1 MAEGTTMQNI
11 DISAFQVLSGVDT
24 LDYLVVSQSGG
35 NSGKLSV
42 GLLASYMSSGAMPSI
57 QDGVWWIGTTSTG
70 VSAEGE
76 TPEMRR
82 GELGVEY
89 KYPSE
94 EESAWRLL
102 VPFEDIKLRYEDL
115 TQEQQNEIRL
125 KFSDLT
131 EEQISE
137 LQKPAADMIA
147 RLEETNTEV
156 EKTEAL
162 RVQAEEERM
171 KAEDLRVSAEEE
183 RVAEHTALKVASEE
197 ATLHATN
204 QGDYAK
210 QQGDYAKQQGEI
222 FESLSPDLM
231 LGTVTDNPAG
241 ILD

>member
-1 MAEGTTMQNI
+1 MAEQTTIPNI
-11 DISAFQVLSGVDT
+11 EIRAFQLAGGVDEA
-24 LDYLVVSQSGG
+24 DYLVISQSDGT
-35 NSGKLSV
+35 SARLAV
-42 GLLASYMSSGAMPSI
+42 GLFGSYLSAGSLPNI
-57 QDGVWWIGTTSTG
+57 RDGVWWVGNTDTG

-76 TPEMRR
+76 TPELRR

-94 EESAWRLL
+94 DESAWRLL

-115 TQEQQNEIRL
+115 TEEQQDEIRL

-131 EEQISE
+131 EEQIAE

-156 EKTEAL
+156 EEAEAL
-162 RVQAEEERM
+162 RVQAEEGR
-171 KAEDLRVSAEEE
+171 AEAEESRVSAEEE
-183 RVAEHTALKVASEE
+183 RVKEHAALKAESEE
-197 ATLHATN
+197 ATLHATT

-210 QQGDYAKQQGEI
+210 EQGDYAKEQGEI

-231 LGTVTDNPAG
+231 LGTFTDNPAG

>member
-1 MAEGTTMQNI
+1 MAEMNNIEIRDFTTVSGVSSS
-11 DISAFQVLSGVDT
+11 DYVVLS
-24 LDYLVVSQSGG
+24 LSGG
-35 NSGKLSV
+35 VSAKVAV
-42 GLLASYMSSGAMPSI
+42 GVFTASLSSGASPSI
-57 QDGVWWIGTTSTG
+57 KDGVWWIGQVDTG
-70 VSAEGE
+70 VQAEGK
-76 TPEMRR
+76 TPELRR

-89 KYPSE
+89 KYTAE
-94 EESAWRLL
+94 DETQWKLL
-102 VPFEDIKLRYEDL
+102 VPFEDIRFRYEDL
-115 TQEQQNEIRL
+115 TEEQQDEIRL
-125 KFSDLT
+125 RYSDLT
-131 EEQISE
+131 EDQIAE

-162 RVQAEEERM
+162 RVQAEEERE

-183 RVAEHTALKVASEE
+183 RVAEHTALKAASEE

-204 QGDYAK
+204 QADYAK

-222 FESLSPDLM
+222 FELLSPDLM